1 MSNSA
6 SQLLQKVKESIQLR
20 ASDIELYRN
29 SFSEPD
35 SFITATIGGQ
45 QEFVP
50 ISLLCQNHDQ
60 YQTLLDLYQVFGTPA
75 SNEGLNGRLKEFY
88 GEHGIDWPTHIDE
101 NNVTYYVKPS
111 PKSASSPLFD
121 PAAIE
126 KLSAYA
132 GTNYKA
138 SDAFLKDLG
147 NIYAS
152 EIVDKT
158 NKWGESISLPN
169 GYIIE
174 LERYWQV
181 AGRFKSFTWAKVY
194 KEVYKD
200 KKIFFSVGVDVQNK
214 EIIIKLD
221 VLRSGTHKLS
231 NFEIRDFD
239 YLTAGKEL
247 VLSYSL
253 DQIEELSLDE
263 LTFIV
268 NQFIANTQKT
278 YEQAINFIWNDTIEC
293 SLYRNKLFK
302 LSNKYTSESPL
313 TSDNV
318 IEKDVAQLIIAFEKF
333 ILTHAGREALAESI
347 EIESEGELQIVKSF
361 ETDGKPKTILYKTT
375 NGGTNAAFEM
385 SREEIE
391 YLGNNLHTFLYHI
404 VEYNAD
410 TNCGKLIIRKGSPTK
425 YAELKSI
432 NYEVKIG

>member
-6 SQLLQKVKESIQLR
+6 SQLLQKVKESILLR
-20 ASDIELYRN
+20 TSDVESYKD
-29 SFSEPD
+29 SFSNPY

-60 YQTLLDLYQVFGTPA
+60 YQTLLDLYQVFGNPA
-75 SNEGLNGRLKEFY
+75 SNESLNGRLREFY
-88 GEHGIDWPTHIDE
+88 GEHAIDWPDHVDE
-101 NNVTYYVKPS
+101 NDVTYYVKPS
-111 PKSASSPLFD
+111 PKTPGNSLFD
-121 PAAIE
+121 PSAID
-126 KLSAYA
+126 KLSNYA
-132 GTNYKA
+132 GTHYKA

-147 NIYAS
+147 NTYAS

-158 NKWGESISLPN
+158 NKWGESILLPN
-169 GYIIE
+169 GYTIE

-194 KEVYKD
+194 KEEYKD

-214 EIIIKLD
+214 VIIIKLD

-239 YLTAGKEL
+239 YFTDRKEL
-247 VLSYSL
+247 SITYNL
-253 DQIEELSLDE
+253 DKIEELSLDE
-263 LTFIV
+263 LVFIT

-278 YEQAINFIWNDTIEC
+278 YEQAIDFIWNDIIDC
-293 SLYRNKLFK
+293 SLFKNKLFK
-302 LSNKYTSESPL
+302 LTTKYKSENTL
-313 TSDNV
+313 TLNNISKND
-318 IEKDVAQLIIAFEKF
+318 IAELIIEFEKF
-333 ILTHAGREALAESI
+333 MLAHAGREALTENIHAEV
-347 EIESEGELQIVKSF
+347 EEGLHVIKSF
-361 ETDGKPKTILYKTT
+361 ETDGKPKTILYKAT
-375 NGGTNAAFEM
+375 NGGTNATFEM

-391 YLGNNLHTFLYHI
+391 YLGDNLHTFFYHI
-404 VEYNAD
+404 VEYNDD

-432 NYEVKIG
+432 NYEVVIG